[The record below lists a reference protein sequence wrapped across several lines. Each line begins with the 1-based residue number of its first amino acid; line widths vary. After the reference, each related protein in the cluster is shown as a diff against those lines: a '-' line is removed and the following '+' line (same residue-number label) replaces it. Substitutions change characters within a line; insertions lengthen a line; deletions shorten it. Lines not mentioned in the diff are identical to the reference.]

1 MEKEFEYQVPEF
13 KVIKYKSQD
22 VITTSGDT
30 TPPWGG
36 EIVTE
41 PEFPVIGL

>member
-1 MEKEFEYQVPEF
+1 MEKEFEYNTPAF

-22 VITTSGDT
+22 VITASGDF

-36 EIVTE
+36 EVVTD

>member
-1 MEKEFEYQVPEF
+1 MEKEFEYNSPEF
-13 KVIKYKSQD
+13 KVIKHNSQD

-36 EIVTE
+36 EIVTD
-41 PEFPVIGL
+41 PEFPEIGL

>member
-1 MEKEFEYQVPEF
+1 MEKICEYQVPEF

-22 VITTSGDT
+22 VITTSGEI

-36 EIVTE
+36 EVVTD
-41 PEFPVIGL
+41 PEFPEIGL

>member
-1 MEKEFEYQVPEF
+1 MEKDFEYQVPEF

-22 VITTSGDT
+22 VITASGNI

-36 EIVTE
+36 QIVTD
-41 PEFPVIGL
+41 PEFTEIGL

>member
-1 MEKEFEYQVPEF
+1 MEKEFEYNAPEF

-22 VITTSGDT
+22 VITTSGDI

-36 EIVTE
+36 EVVKE
-41 PEFPVIGL
+41 PEFPEIGL

>member
-1 MEKEFEYQVPEF
+1 MEKEFEYHVPEF
-13 KVIKYKSQD
+13 KVIQLRHQD

-36 EIVTE
+36 EIVE
-41 PEFPVIGL
+41 NPDFPVIGL